1 MPDMTG
7 IVKPFNSSIS
17 TKIIILL
24 VVCLSSVITLT
35 AIVSYF
41 LQRQELYSERDKHS
55 INAVERL
62 AFTMSAPL
70 WNFDLEQ
77 LGHLALA
84 EMKGEG
90 SVCVLIRIPDGRLL
104 MKKTS
109 NAHDSNRWVDIN
121 DSIARGKHPAGIHT
135 VSNEIRRGNQVLGT
149 VQIVYEDKQIDKALS
164 YLLFEQLIKAIIL
177 LIISSIVVYLGLLN
191 SFLKRLNTVYIAARE
206 FGRGNLSG
214 RLKSDLN
221 DEIGVLSETFNQM
234 ADRISD
240 KICQLETAFD
250 EVKQL
255 QGVLDDI
262 INSLPS
268 IIVVLDSKNE
278 VVLWNNQAEIFTGI
292 SSGKAAGSR
301 VDILLPEFGECL
313 HQTVNVLNQQQ
324 PCIFDKHSVTINGQ
338 KFRYSVQ
345 LFPLVSEKNR
355 QVVLKIDDITEHE
368 RLEEM
373 MVQTEKMTMV
383 GGLAAGMAHEIN
395 NPLAAIMQNA
405 QNIQRRIS
413 AELPVN
419 KEAASEVGINLDA
432 ITAYLK
438 KRGIT
443 EFVTHIMEAGSRIA
457 KIVNTLLRFTNIGEM
472 QREIISLPKIMEQTL
487 ELAASDYEMKKQY
500 NFQNIVI
507 LREYDPLVPPVFVTV
522 SELEHVLLNLLKN
535 AAQAASSVKEQRP
548 PQIILRTKKEN
559 HMSVIEIEDNGK
571 GMNEIIQRRV
581 FEPFYSTRDVGEG
594 TGLGLSISYAIITN
608 TYNGQIEV
616 QSRSGEGTC
625 FIISIPSQGSEH

>member
-1 MPDMTG
+1 MIG

-17 TKIIILL
+17 SKIIILL
-24 VVCLSSVITLT
+24 IVCLSSVITIT
-35 AIVSYF
+35 ATISYL
-41 LQRQELYSERDKHS
+41 LQRQELYRERDKHS
-55 INAVERL
+55 LHSVERL

-77 LGHLALA
+77 LGHLASA
-84 EMKGEG
+84 EINGEG
-90 SVCVLIRIPDGRLL
+90 SVCVLIRTPDGRLL
-104 MKKTS
+104 MEKTS
-109 NAHDSNRWVDIN
+109 TANDNNRWTDIN
-121 DSIARGKHPAGIHT
+121 DSIARGKHPAGIHI
-135 VSNEIRRGNQVLGT
+135 VSNQIRRGDQTLGT
-149 VQIVYEDKQIDKALS
+149 VQIIYEDKQIEKALS
-164 YLLFEQLIKAIIL
+164 YLLFEQFIKAAIL
-177 LIISSIVVYLGLLN
+177 LVISSVVLYMGLSN
-191 SFLKRLNTVYIAARE
+191 TFLKRLNTVYIAARE

-240 KICQLETAFD
+240 KICQLEAAFD

-255 QGVLDDI
+255 KGVLDDI

-268 IIVVLDSKNE
+268 IIVVLNSNNE
-278 VVLWNNQAEIFTGI
+278 VILWNNQAEFFAGI
-292 SSGKAAGSR
+292 SSGKAAGTK
-301 VDILLPEFGECL
+301 VDILLPEFAECF
-313 HQTVNVLNQQQ
+313 HQTVSVLDLQC
-324 PCIFDKHSVTINGQ
+324 PCIFEKHTVITNGQ

-355 QVVLKIDDITEHE
+355 QVVVKIDDITEHA

-395 NPLAAIMQNA
+395 NPLAAIMQNT

-413 AELPVN
+413 ADLSAN
-419 KEAASEVGINLDA
+419 KEAASDVGISLDA
-432 ITAYLK
+432 VSAYLK
-438 KRGIT
+438 KRGIE
-443 EFVTHIMEAGSRIA
+443 EFLAHIMNAGSRIA
-457 KIVNTLLRFTNIGEM
+457 KIVNTLLRFTNRSEM
-472 QREIISLPKIMEQTL
+472 QREIISLPKIIEQTL
-487 ELAASDYEMKKQY
+487 ELAASDFEMKKQY
-500 NFQNIVI
+500 DFQNIVI
-507 LREYDPLVPPVFVTV
+507 LREFDPLVPPVMVTV
-522 SELEHVLLNLLKN
+522 SEIEHVLLNILKN
-535 AAQAASSVKEQRP
+535 AAQASSSVKEQRV
-548 PQIILRTKKEN
+548 PQIILRTKKEK

-571 GMNEIIQRRV
+571 GMKETIQRRV

-616 QSRSGEGTC
+616 QSRPGEGTC
-625 FIISIPSQGSEH
+625 FILSIPSQGSDN